1 MNKTTPMFALVLA
14 GSFACGSA
22 MAGDTAADNPHKPS
36 STAKV
41 QKLDVDGDGRLSLA
55 EFTAGGQKTAD
66 DFAKYDVNADGY
78 VTDEEL
84 EVGKERG
91 MVPGEKKD
99 ARGKAHPVP
108 TTNPK
113 SPNPT
118 DTVGN

>member
-1 MNKTTPMFALVLA
+1 MKTTPLFALVLA
-14 GSFACGSA
+14 GTFACGTALAQDPHTPTSTHKVDKK
-22 MAGDTAADNPHKPS
+22 DT
-36 STAKV
+36 
-41 QKLDVDGDGRLSLA
+41 DGDGRLSMA
-55 EFTAGGQKTAD
+55 EFTAGGRKTAE

-78 VTDEEL
+78 VTDEEM

-113 SPNPT
+113 SPDPA
-118 DTVGN
+118 DTTGNN

>member
-1 MNKTTPMFALVLA
+1 MKTTPLFALVLA
-14 GSFACGSA
+14 GTFACGTALPQDPATPTSTHKVDKK
-22 MAGDTAADNPHKPS
+22 DT
-36 STAKV
+36 
-41 QKLDVDGDGRLSLA
+41 DGDGRLSMA
-55 EFTAGGQKTAD
+55 EFTAGGRKTAE

-78 VTDEEL
+78 VTDEEM

-113 SPNPT
+113 SPDPA
-118 DTVGN
+118 DTTGNN